1 MHFSASTL
9 SAVLALAASTAAT
22 PLSYNSTIE
31 SRDPNTFKLH
41 VWNNCKFVK
50 MAAIYSVTSDF
61 KMVQHSTPTNIQPG
75 KISTINAPFR
85 ESGMHL
91 SGHAEWGT
99 DGQWRNQALFEFGYS
114 TYAGKEGTAYDISI
128 MQGSDPDIGMGAYPI
143 PNGRGSGK
151 CLSKTCFPWLPAGS
165 GGWLYPEQNDVGEN
179 APDTVC
185 YTKTDFK
192 VITSLYVRGYATAK
206 YLVVDLS
213 KMHQGDVQKALC
225 RGVVHGL
232 PSNRTMPRDMNGH
245 ETLYRPY
252 SSPLAIK
259 ALE

>member
-22 PLSYNSTIE
+22 PLSYNSILE
-31 SRDPNTFKLH
+31 SRDLNTFKLH

-50 MAAIYSVTSDF
+50 MAAMYSVTSDF

-75 KISTINAPFR
+75 KMITINAPFR
-85 ESGMHL
+85 ESGMRL

-185 YTKTDFK
+185 YEGGKTDFK
-192 VITSLYVRGYATAK
+192 IVF
-206 YLVVDLS
+206 
-213 KMHQGDVQKALC
+213 C
-225 RGVVHGL
+225 
-232 PSNRTMPRDMNGH
+232 PFNRRW
-245 ETLYRPY
+245 
-252 SSPLAIK
+252 
-259 ALE
+259 